1 MVLKADNEFKVR
13 RRIFTLIHFTL
24 FSVSVIVL
32 FVTLDCLSLQWR
44 KTDWIQFTPVIVLS
58 KRDCPLLW
66 KLVEYTFNHWTS
78 ICKDVRCKRSKQLIN
93 ASQDRCEIPLCWNNL
108 FLDKQIVCLRQADY
122 MRRNSL
128 LIKYIKNRLFTKN
141 CITQT
146 EILLV
151 SFLMCFIFYITPGL
165 LVPKIGV

>member
-1 MVLKADNEFKVR
+1 M
-13 RRIFTLIHFTL
+13 IHFTL

-78 ICKDVRCKRSKQLIN
+78 ICKDVRYKRSKQLIN
-93 ASQDRCEIPLCWNNL
+93 ASQDRCEIPLYWNNL

-128 LIKYIKNRLFTKN
+128 LIKYIKNTLFNKN